1 VIAMGLGLVR
11 LGVVHTPGPGPVVVV
26 HVLILDH
33 VHVLALEVKVQED
46 IRNQPA
52 VQDHKVN
59 V

>member
-1 VIAMGLGLVR
+1 MGLGLVR